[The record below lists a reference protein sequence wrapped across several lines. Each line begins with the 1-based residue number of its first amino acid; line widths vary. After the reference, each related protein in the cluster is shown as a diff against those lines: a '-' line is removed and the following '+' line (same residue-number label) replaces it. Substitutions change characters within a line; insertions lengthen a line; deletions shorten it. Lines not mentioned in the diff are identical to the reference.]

1 MVISSRNVLV
11 SLFLLSTSAFAADHT
26 VTAGGSANVF
36 TPSKL
41 TINAGDTV
49 TFVNGGGFHNVVA
62 SDGSF
67 TNGDASSD
75 TWTFTQA
82 FPTAGTFGFY
92 CNIHGSAN
100 GTGMAGVV
108 TVNAATAP
116 PVAPITGATSGS
128 WYDPDESGHGFLI
141 QVAPP
146 NLFIAYWFVYTPD
159 GSAQAWMAG
168 SGTYDTTGNSAT
180 IEMQQQIGAKF
191 PPLFN
196 HSDLTSIDWGSLTFT
211 QTDCTHATVS
221 WIPKVASYPASAAP
235 LPLTKI
241 IGVNGLTCTN

>member
-11 SLFLLSTSAFAADHT
+11 FLFLLSTSAFAADHT

-82 FPTAGTFGFY
+82 FPTSGTFGFY

-159 GSAQAWMAG
+159 GTAQAWMAG

-221 WIPKVASYPASAAP
+221 WIPKVASYPASVAP